1 LLGLGCEQGW
11 HAHGEASARRGEELP
26 TAEPRG
32 EGARPWGELR
42 LELWS
47 REGNALEE
55 LYEHQPSELR
65 GSGEV
70 GHGRRRATCSSSDQR
85 SLRHGWNRGEEGR
98 WAEEAG
104 WSRGV
109 AGEEGCSA
117 AWAPSAMA
125 RRNRAPSLPP
135 CRTREG
141 MAWATAVWEKRAT

>member
-11 HAHGEASARRGEELP
+11 HAHGEASVRRGEELP
-26 TAEPRG
+26 TAERRG

-42 LELWS
+42 LEPWS

-85 SLRHGWNRGEEGR
+85 SPRHGRSRGEEGR

-109 AGEEGCSA
+109 AGEEGRSA
-117 AWAPSAMA
+117 AWAPSAMV

-141 MAWATAVWEKRAT
+141 MAWAAAVWEKRAT